1 MNNSGDYPGLI
12 SECMSLVAMMGICQM
27 ARDIIA
33 FDVEKRLGRKLTD
46 WEFRYLLREQK
57 RKAEADAREKRIRRL
72 EQEFV
77 DRRVIHDFVW
87 NTIS

>member
-1 MNNSGDYPGLI
+1 MNDSRDCVGLI
-12 SECMSLVAMMGICQM
+12 SGCMSLVVMMGICQM

-33 FDVEKRLGRKLTD
+33 FDVEKKLGRKLTD

-57 RKAEADAREKRIRRL
+57 RKAEADARQERVRRL

-77 DRRVIHDFVW
+77 DRRVIHDYVW
-87 NTIS
+87 NG